1 MTSGITQNPHVSV
14 VFLEG
19 VQRRVALGSS
29 VELGTRSR
37 YAQFALT
44 CYRAIPVDD
53 DVHPLT
59 GPELYSLGGQIITL
73 PFELSRIPCQK

>member
-29 VELGTRSR
+29 VSSAPAHVMLNLRSHVTER
-37 YAQFALT
+37 FLSMT
-44 CYRAIPVDD
+44 MCIP
-53 DVHPLT
+53 
-59 GPELYSLGGQIITL
+59 
-73 PFELSRIPCQK
+73 